1 MSGRKG
7 RPRCAQNARSKAFFA
22 WERVLL
28 LLLLVSAAASLQEV
42 LFEGV
47 GLETGAIFSDCRRWR
62 YVLWR
67 VWDWDLRL
75 LLSISLNPSTACE
88 RFNDKTVA
96 KMIRYAKLW
105 GFGGLIKL
113 NVYGWRAKSPKD
125 MKKQG
130 VAAIG
135 DLNDFW
141 IQEVWKVFGPDGRDQ
156 IGLSVGSWGNH
167 DFLNRG
173 PIIREYIPNLHY
185 LKLNEN
191 GSPTH
196 PLYLPMSTKPVP
208 FNLKALC

>member
-1 MSGRKG
+1 M
-7 RPRCAQNARSKAFFA
+7 
-22 WERVLL
+22 
-28 LLLLVSAAASLQEV
+28 SAAASMQKV

-47 GLETGAIFSDCRRWR
+47 GLESGAIFSDCRQWR

-67 VWDWDLRL
+67 VWDWRLKL

-88 RFNDKTVA
+88 RFNDRTVS

-113 NVYGWRAKSPKD
+113 NAYGWRATSPAE
-125 MKKQG
+125 MKKHG

-135 DLNDFW
+135 ELNDFW
-141 IQEVWKVFGPDGRDQ
+141 IQQVWKVFGPAGRDQ

-173 PIIREYIPNLHY
+173 QIIREYIPNLHH
-185 LKLNEN
+185 LGLNEN

-196 PLYLPMSTKPVP
+196 PLYLPMATKPMP
-208 FNLKALC
+208 FN